1 MLDDLD
7 NYKKSHTD
15 EQTLDYLDFIILLS
29 DRIKSKA
36 IVKKIGLLNEK
47 ADFFIIKKDY
57 KSAYDIYNKNKISY
71 LENSYIYNAKMN
83 ILISLLINQTN
94 EYIDKKDFI
103 MAYENSIFLNKIY
116 SASDGILNDNI
127 KALKIELDKK
137 EIKELEKYLYL
148 L

>member
-1 MLDDLD
+1 MIKRLFGLKKRLINQKNNKLLSLELESRKFLIANKLLDDLD

-71 LENSYIYNAKMN
+71 LENSYIYNAK
-83 ILISLLINQTN
+83 
-94 EYIDKKDFI
+94 K
-103 MAYENSIFLNKIY
+103 
-116 SASDGILNDNI
+116 
-127 KALKIELDKK
+127 
-137 EIKELEKYLYL
+137 
-148 L
+148 